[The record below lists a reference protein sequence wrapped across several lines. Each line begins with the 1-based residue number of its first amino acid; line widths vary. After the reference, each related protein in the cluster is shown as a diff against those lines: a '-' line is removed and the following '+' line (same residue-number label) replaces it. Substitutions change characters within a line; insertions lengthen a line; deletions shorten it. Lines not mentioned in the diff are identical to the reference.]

1 MSDEGKKFFEVI
13 DKAIHHSDGLVGL
26 DVVAAFNTISGHVVT
41 LLEDSM
47 VCYRRGS
54 FGTAVFL
61 GISALEETAK
71 AEILSFRLGLNTPEK
86 TKGQDPLR
94 DHKAKH
100 RIAVGPTTF
109 MGRLP
114 VLLGQEACDRLNTL
128 AMNGGLKDL
137 RERALYAHAEP
148 TGVTT
153 PNDVISQA
161 QAREILLLAL
171 ECADDILVG
180 YTNLSFEHGKH
191 LEAII
196 AELAGGSPKSSA

>member
-1 MSDEGKKFFEVI
+1 MAKDAEHFFATVE
-13 DKAIHHSDGLVGL
+13 KAIGHSDGLVGL

-41 LLEDSM
+41 LLEDAL

-54 FGTAVFL
+54 LGTAVFL

-71 AEILSFRLGLNTPEK
+71 AQILAYRLPRNTPEK

-114 VLLGQEACDRLNTL
+114 ALLGQEACDRLRAL
-128 AMNGGLKDL
+128 AENGGLKDL
-137 RERALYAHAEP
+137 RERALYAHAES

-153 PNDVISQA
+153 PNNVISPS
-161 QAREILLLAL
+161 QAREILLLAA
-171 ECADDILVG
+171 ESADDILVG
-180 YTNLSFEHGKH
+180 STNVSYEHGKH
-191 LEAII
+191 FEAMI
-196 AELAGGSPKSSA
+196 AEFAG